1 MVRKKKR
8 IRKDRVIIVCVLAL
22 VICFGIYKG
31 ASWMIHTISS
41 LLEPE
46 VQQEVVQ
53 EKEEE
58 KVKEYIATVVLDAGH
73 GDWDPGANVNDV
85 LEKDITL
92 TTAVIAKLTMIPTI
106 TVLICNFVL
115 HFSHNA

>member
-31 ASWMIHTISS
+31 TSWMIHTISS

-58 KVKEYIATVVLDAGH
+58 KVKEYIATVVLDPGH

-92 TTAVIAKLTMIPTI
+92 TTAKAIGQALEEATI
-106 TVLICNFVL
+106 KAVYT
-115 HFSHNA
+115 

>member
-1 MVRKKKR
+1 MIFLWKTFEYTTKNDKITTISKGSEEVVRKKKR

-31 ASWMIHTISS
+31 TSWVIHTITS

-53 EKEEE
+53 DKRGR
-58 KVKEYIATVVLDAGH
+58 KGKRVYSNSCD
-73 GDWDPGANVNDV
+73 
-85 LEKDITL
+85 
-92 TTAVIAKLTMIPTI
+92 
-106 TVLICNFVL
+106 
-115 HFSHNA
+115 